1 MALRASP
8 LFGTYHLSTC
18 EELIKVDSESMKELA
33 LLAFLILLNAFF
45 AASEVAIITI
55 GRARLKRLVEEG
67 VKVART
73 VERLAEDSS
82 RFLATMR
89 VGVTLVRFFAVATA
103 VISLTD
109 PLQKWIAQVP
119 IEFIAQASLP
129 LAVFSIIIILA
140 FFMLSLGELLPK
152 NLAFQHAEPIALA
165 VAYPID
171 LFATIALP
179 LVKVLVTTSNVATHL
194 SGSQPQGGMPFIT
207 EEEIKTMVDAGEETG
222 IIEEDE
228 KEMIYSI
235 FELSDT
241 LAREVMVPRI
251 DIIAVES
258 KTPLQQALDLILEK
272 GHSRIPVYEE
282 TIDNIIGLLY
292 AKDLLG
298 HLRNGKAAV
307 ALHDILRPAYF
318 IPETKKVDEL
328 LQDLQ
333 QRKVHMAIVVDEYG
347 GTAGLVTIEDLIEEI
362 VGEIQDEYDA
372 EEPFIE
378 VISDDEVIFNA
389 RIDLD
394 DVNKLMNVELP
405 SEVAD
410 TLGGFIYSQL
420 GKVPKVGDKV
430 LFDGIKI
437 AVLSVVGRR
446 IKKVKVNRERIKG
459 MGEVKEKNE

>member
-1 MALRASP
+1 M
-8 LFGTYHLSTC
+8 
-18 EELIKVDSESMKELA
+18 DSGSMRELA
-33 LLAFLILLNAFF
+33 LLAFLILLNALF
-45 AASEVAIITI
+45 AASEVAIVTV
-55 GRARLKRLVEEG
+55 GKARLRRLVEEG

-89 VGVTLVRFFAVATA
+89 VGVILVRFSAVATA

-129 LAVFSIIIILA
+129 LAVFSIVMILA

-171 LFATIALP
+171 LFATIVSP
-179 LVKVLVTTSNVATHL
+179 VVKVLIATSNVAAQL
-194 SGSQPQGGMPFIT
+194 FGSQPQGGMPFIT

-235 FELSDT
+235 FELGET

-258 KTPLQQALDLILEK
+258 KTPIQQALDLILEK

-298 HLRNGKAAV
+298 HLRDGDAAV

-347 GTAGLVTIEDLIEEI
+347 GTAGLVTIEDLVEEI

-378 VISDDEVIFNA
+378 VISNDEFIFNA
-389 RIDLD
+389 RVDLD

-405 SEVAD
+405 SERYN

-420 GKVPKVGDKV
+420 GKVPKVGDEI

-446 IKKVKVNRERIKG
+446 IKKVKVNRERI
-459 MGEVKEKNE
+459 EKMQEAKRNTNASDD

>member
-1 MALRASP
+1 V
-8 LFGTYHLSTC
+8 
-18 EELIKVDSESMKELA
+18 ISESMRELA

-45 AASEVAIITI
+45 AASEVAIVTV
-55 GRARLKRLVEEG
+55 GKARLRRLVEEG
-67 VKVART
+67 VKVARI

-82 RFLATMR
+82 RFLATLQ
-89 VGVTLVRFFAVATA
+89 VGIILVRLSAVATA
-103 VISLTD
+103 VISLSD
-109 PLQKWIAQVP
+109 PLQKQIAQVP

-129 LAVFSIIIILA
+129 LAVFSIVIALA

-152 NLAFQHAEPIALA
+152 TLALQHAEPIALA

-171 LFATIALP
+171 LFATIVSP
-179 LVKVLVTTSNVATHL
+179 VVKVLIATSDVAARL
-194 SGSQPQGGMPFIT
+194 FGSQPQGGMPFIT

-222 IIEEDE
+222 VIEEDE

-235 FELSDT
+235 FELGET

-251 DIIAVES
+251 DIVALES
-258 KTPLQQALDLILEK
+258 KIPIQQALDLILEK
-272 GHSRIPVYEE
+272 GHSRIPVYEHS
-282 TIDNIIGLLY
+282 IDNIIGLLY

-298 HLRNGKAAV
+298 QLRDGNATV
-307 ALHDILRPAYF
+307 VLRDILRPAYF
-318 IPETKKVDEL
+318 IPETKRVDEL

-378 VISDDEVIFNA
+378 VISDDEFIFNA
-389 RIDLD
+389 RVDLD
-394 DVNKLMNVELP
+394 DINRLMGVELP
-405 SEVAD
+405 SEGGD

-430 LFDGIKI
+430 LFNGIKI
-437 AVLSVVGRR
+437 AVLSVVGHR
-446 IKKVKVNRERIKG
+446 IKKVKVNRERIEG
-459 MGEVKEKNE
+459 MEEVEEKSE

>member
-1 MALRASP
+1 MDSGSLR
-8 LFGTYHLSTC
+8 
-18 EELIKVDSESMKELA
+18 ELV

-45 AASEVAIITI
+45 AASEVAIVTV
-55 GRARLKRLVEEG
+55 GKARLRRLIEEG
-67 VKVART
+67 VRVART

-103 VISLTD
+103 VVSLSD

-171 LFATIALP
+171 LFATVVSP
-179 LVKVLVTTSNVATHL
+179 VVKVLIAISNAAVHL
-194 SGSQPQGGMPFIT
+194 FGSQPRGGMPFIT

-222 IIEEDE
+222 IIEEEE

-235 FELSDT
+235 FELGDT

-251 DIIAVES
+251 DIIALES
-258 KTPLQQALDLILEK
+258 QTPIQQALDLILEK

-298 HLRNGKAAV
+298 HLRDGKAAV
-307 ALHDILRPAYF
+307 ALHDVLRPAYF
-318 IPETKKVDEL
+318 IPETKKADEL

-347 GTAGLVTIEDLIEEI
+347 GTAGLVTIEDLVEEI

-378 VISDDEVIFNA
+378 VVSDDEFIFNA
-389 RIDLD
+389 RVDLD
-394 DVNKLMNVELP
+394 DVNRLMNVALP
-405 SEVAD
+405 SEGGD

-420 GKVPKVGDKV
+420 GKVPTVGDEI

-446 IKKVKVNRERIKG
+446 IKKVKVNRERIERVE
-459 MGEVKEKNE
+459 EVEEKSE

>member
-1 MALRASP
+1 
-8 LFGTYHLSTC
+8 
-18 EELIKVDSESMKELA
+18 LIKVDSGSLRELV

-45 AASEVAIITI
+45 AASEVAIVTV
-55 GRARLKRLVEEG
+55 GKARLKRLIEEG
-67 VKVART
+67 VKAART
-73 VERLAEDSS
+73 VEGLAEDSS

-103 VISLTD
+103 VISLSD
-109 PLQKWIAQVP
+109 PLQRLIAQVP
-119 IEFIAQASLP
+119 IEFIAQASLTW
-129 LAVFSIIIILA
+129 AVFSVVIILA

-165 VAYPID
+165 MAYPID
-171 LFATIALP
+171 LFATIVSP
-179 LVKVLVTTSNVATHL
+179 VVKVLIAISNAAVHL
-194 SGSQPQGGMPFIT
+194 FGSQPQGGMPFIT

-222 IIEEDE
+222 IIEEEE

-235 FELSDT
+235 FELGET

-251 DIIAVES
+251 DIIALES
-258 KTPLQQALDLILEK
+258 QTPIQQALDLILKK

-282 TIDNIIGLLY
+282 TVDNIIGLLY

-298 HLRNGKAAV
+298 HLRDGKAKV
-307 ALHDILRPAYF
+307 ALRDVLRPAYF
-318 IPETKKVDEL
+318 IPETKKADEL

-347 GTAGLVTIEDLIEEI
+347 GTAGLVTIEDIVEEI

-378 VISDDEVIFNA
+378 VISDDEFIFNA
-389 RIDLD
+389 RVDLD
-394 DVNKLMNVELP
+394 DVNRLMKVELP
-405 SEVAD
+405 SEGGD

-420 GKVPKVGDKV
+420 GKVPAVGDEI
-430 LFDGIKI
+430 LFDGIKV
-437 AVLSVVGRR
+437 AV
-446 IKKVKVNRERIKG
+446 IKKVKVNRERMKG
-459 MGEVKEKNE
+459 MAKVEENGNE

>member
-1 MALRASP
+1 
-8 LFGTYHLSTC
+8 
-18 EELIKVDSESMKELA
+18 VDSESIRELA

-45 AASEVAIITI
+45 AASEVAIVTI
-55 GRARLKRLVEEG
+55 GKARLRKLIEEG
-67 VKVART
+67 TKVACT

-82 RFLATMR
+82 RFLATLQ
-89 VGVTLVRFFAVATA
+89 VGVILVRLSAAATA
-103 VISLTD
+103 VISLSD
-109 PLQKWIAQVP
+109 PLQRLIAQVP
-119 IEFIAQASLP
+119 IEFVARASLP
-129 LAVFSIIIILA
+129 LAVFSIIIALA

-152 NLAFQHAEPIALA
+152 TLALQHAEPIALA

-171 LFATIALP
+171 LFATIVSP
-179 LVKVLVTTSNVATHL
+179 VVKVLIATSNAAVRL
-194 SGSQPQGGMPFIT
+194 FGSQPQGGMPFIT

-222 IIEEDE
+222 IIEEEE

-235 FELSDT
+235 FEFGET
-241 LAREVMVPRI
+241 LTREVMVPRI
-251 DIIAVES
+251 DIVAVES

-298 HLRNGKAAV
+298 HLRNGEATM
-307 ALHDILRPAYF
+307 ALRDILRPAYF
-318 IPETKKVDEL
+318 VPETKKADEL

-347 GTAGLVTIEDLIEEI
+347 GTAGLVTIEDLVEEI

-378 VISDDEVIFNA
+378 VISDDEFIFNA
-389 RIDLD
+389 RVDLN
-394 DVNKLMNVELP
+394 DVNKLMSVELP
-405 SEVAD
+405 SERCD
-410 TLGGFIYSQL
+410 TLGGFIYTQL
-420 GKVPKVGDKV
+420 GKVPKVGDEI
-430 LFDGIKI
+430 LFNGIKI

-446 IKKVKVNRERIKG
+446 IKKVKVNRERT
-459 MGEVKEKNE
+459 GEVEEVEKSE

>member
-1 MALRASP
+1 
-8 LFGTYHLSTC
+8 
-18 EELIKVDSESMKELA
+18 VDSGSLRELA
-33 LLAFLILLNAFF
+33 LLALLILLNAFF
-45 AASEVAIITI
+45 AASEVAIVTV
-55 GRARLKRLVEEG
+55 GKARLKRLIEEE

-89 VGVTLVRFFAVATA
+89 VGVTLVRFSAVATA
-103 VISLTD
+103 VITLTD

-129 LAVFSIIIILA
+129 LAVFSVVITLA

-152 NLAFQHAEPIALA
+152 TLALQRAEPIALA
-165 VAYPID
+165 AAYPID
-171 LFATIALP
+171 LFATIVSP
-179 LVKVLVTTSNVATHL
+179 VVKVLIAISSAAVHL
-194 SGSQPQGGMPFIT
+194 FGSQPQGRIPFIT

-235 FELSDT
+235 FELGET
-241 LAREVMVPRI
+241 MAREVMVPRI
-251 DIIAVES
+251 DIVALES
-258 KTPLQQALDLILEK
+258 KTPVQQALDLILEK

-298 HLRNGKAAV
+298 QLRDGDATV
-307 ALHDILRPAYF
+307 ALRDILRPAYF
-318 IPETKKVDEL
+318 IPETKKADEL

-333 QRKVHMAIVVDEYG
+333 QRKVHIAIVVDEYG
-347 GTAGLVTIEDLIEEI
+347 GTAGLVTIEDLVEEI

-378 VISDDEVIFNA
+378 VVSDDEFIFNA
-389 RIDLD
+389 RVDLD

-405 SEVAD
+405 SERCD

-420 GKVPKVGDKV
+420 GKVPKVGDEI

-446 IKKVKVNRERIKG
+446 IKKVKVTRERIERMK
-459 MGEVKEKNE
+459 EVEGKSE

>member
-1 MALRASP
+1 
-8 LFGTYHLSTC
+8 
-18 EELIKVDSESMKELA
+18 
-33 LLAFLILLNAFF
+33 
-45 AASEVAIITI
+45 
-55 GRARLKRLVEEG
+55 
-67 VKVART
+67 

-89 VGVTLVRFFAVATA
+89 VGVTLVRFSAVATA
-103 VISLTD
+103 VITLTD

-129 LAVFSIIIILA
+129 LAVFSVVITLA

-152 NLAFQHAEPIALA
+152 TLALQRAEPIALA
-165 VAYPID
+165 AAYPID
-171 LFATIALP
+171 LFATIVSP
-179 LVKVLVTTSNVATHL
+179 VVKVLIAISSAAVHL
-194 SGSQPQGGMPFIT
+194 FGSQPQGRIPFIT

-235 FELSDT
+235 FELGET
-241 LAREVMVPRI
+241 MAREVMVPRI
-251 DIIAVES
+251 DIVALES
-258 KTPLQQALDLILEK
+258 KTPVQQALDLILEK

-298 HLRNGKAAV
+298 QLRDGDATV
-307 ALHDILRPAYF
+307 ALRDILRPAYF
-318 IPETKKVDEL
+318 IPETKKADEL

-333 QRKVHMAIVVDEYG
+333 QRKVHIAIVVDEYG
-347 GTAGLVTIEDLIEEI
+347 GTAGLVTIEDLVEEI

-378 VISDDEVIFNA
+378 VVSDDEFIFNA
-389 RIDLD
+389 RVDLD

-405 SEVAD
+405 SERCD

-420 GKVPKVGDKV
+420 GKVPKVGDEI

-446 IKKVKVNRERIKG
+446 IKKVKVTRERIERMK
-459 MGEVKEKNE
+459 EVEGKSE

>member
-1 MALRASP
+1 
-8 LFGTYHLSTC
+8 
-18 EELIKVDSESMKELA
+18 VDSGSLRELA

-45 AASEVAIITI
+45 AASEVAIVTV
-55 GRARLKRLVEEG
+55 GKARLKRLIEEE

-89 VGVTLVRFFAVATA
+89 VGVTLVRFSAVATA
-103 VISLTD
+103 VITLTD

-129 LAVFSIIIILA
+129 LAVFSVVITLA

-152 NLAFQHAEPIALA
+152 TLALQRAEPIALA
-165 VAYPID
+165 AAYPID
-171 LFATIALP
+171 LFATIVSP
-179 LVKVLVTTSNVATHL
+179 VVKVLIAISSAAVHL
-194 SGSQPQGGMPFIT
+194 FGSQPQGRIPFIT

-235 FELSDT
+235 FELGET
-241 LAREVMVPRI
+241 MAREVMVPRI
-251 DIIAVES
+251 DIVAVES
-258 KTPLQQALDLILEK
+258 KTPVQQALDLILEK

-298 HLRNGKAAV
+298 QLRDGDATV
-307 ALHDILRPAYF
+307 ALRDILRPAYF
-318 IPETKKVDEL
+318 IPETKKADEL

-333 QRKVHMAIVVDEYG
+333 QRKVHIAIVVDEYG
-347 GTAGLVTIEDLIEEI
+347 GTAGLVTIEDLVEEI
-362 VGEIQDEYDA
+362 IGEIQDEYDA

-378 VISDDEVIFNA
+378 VVSDDEFIFNA
-389 RIDLD
+389 RVDLD

-405 SEVAD
+405 SERCD

-420 GKVPKVGDKV
+420 GKVPKVGDEI

-446 IKKVKVNRERIKG
+446 IKKVKVNRERIERMK
-459 MGEVKEKNE
+459 EVEGKNE

>member
-1 MALRASP
+1 LIEVNPASLR
-8 LFGTYHLSTC
+8 
-18 EELIKVDSESMKELA
+18 ELV

-45 AASEVAIITI
+45 AASEVAIVTV
-55 GRARLKRLVEEG
+55 GKAHLRKLAEEG
-67 VKVART
+67 VKAART
-73 VERLAEDSS
+73 VDRLAENSS
-82 RFLATMR
+82 RFLATIH
-89 VGVTLVRFFAVATA
+89 VGVILVRFSAVATA
-103 VISLTD
+103 VISLSD
-109 PLQKWIAQVP
+109 PLQKWIAQMP
-119 IEFIAQASLP
+119 IGFIARASLP
-129 LAVFSIIIILA
+129 LAVFSIAITLA

-152 NLAFQHAEPIALA
+152 TLAFQHAEPIALA

-171 LFATIALP
+171 LFAIIVSP
-179 LVKVLVTTSNVATHL
+179 VVKVLIAISDAAVRL
-194 SGSQPQGGMPFIT
+194 FGSQPQGGMPFIT

-222 IIEEDE
+222 IIEEEE
-228 KEMIYSI
+228 KEMIYGI
-235 FELSDT
+235 FELGET

-251 DIIAVES
+251 DIVAVES
-258 KTPLQQALDLILEK
+258 KTPIQQALDLILEK

-298 HLRNGKAAV
+298 QLRDGEAAV
-307 ALHDILRPAYF
+307 ALRDILRPAYF
-318 IPETKKVDEL
+318 IPETKKADEL

-347 GTAGLVTIEDLIEEI
+347 GTAGLVTIEDLVEEI

-378 VISDDEVIFNA
+378 VISDDEFIFNA
-389 RIDLD
+389 RVDLD

-405 SEVAD
+405 SEGGD

-420 GKVPKVGDKV
+420 GKMPTVGDEI

-446 IKKVKVNRERIKG
+446 IKKVKVNRERIKR
-459 MGEVKEKNE
+459 MEKVGENGNE

>member
-1 MALRASP
+1 LR
-8 LFGTYHLSTC
+8 
-18 EELIKVDSESMKELA
+18 ELA

-45 AASEVAIITI
+45 AASEVAIVTV
-55 GRARLKRLVEEG
+55 GKARLKRLIEEE

-89 VGVTLVRFFAVATA
+89 VGVTLVRFSAVATA
-103 VISLTD
+103 VVTLTD

-129 LAVFSIIIILA
+129 LAVFSVVITLA

-152 NLAFQHAEPIALA
+152 TLALQRAEPIALA
-165 VAYPID
+165 AAYPID
-171 LFATIALP
+171 LFATIVSP
-179 LVKVLVTTSNVATHL
+179 VVKVLIAISSAAVHL
-194 SGSQPQGGMPFIT
+194 FGSQPQGRIPFIT

-235 FELSDT
+235 FELGET
-241 LAREVMVPRI
+241 MAREVMVPRI
-251 DIIAVES
+251 DIVAMES
-258 KTPLQQALDLILEK
+258 KTPVQQALDLILEK

-298 HLRNGKAAV
+298 QLRDGDATV
-307 ALHDILRPAYF
+307 ALRDILRPAYF
-318 IPETKKVDEL
+318 IPETKKADEL

-333 QRKVHMAIVVDEYG
+333 QRKVHIAIVVDEYG
-347 GTAGLVTIEDLIEEI
+347 GTAGLVTIEDLVEEI

-378 VISDDEVIFNA
+378 VVSDDEFIFNA
-389 RIDLD
+389 RVDLD

-405 SEVAD
+405 SERCD

-420 GKVPKVGDKV
+420 GKVPKVGDEI

-446 IKKVKVNRERIKG
+446 IKKVKVTRERIERMK
-459 MGEVKEKNE
+459 EVEGKSE

>member
-1 MALRASP
+1 
-8 LFGTYHLSTC
+8 
-18 EELIKVDSESMKELA
+18 VDSGSLRELA

-45 AASEVAIITI
+45 AASEVAIVTV
-55 GRARLKRLVEEG
+55 GKARLKRLIEEE

-89 VGVTLVRFFAVATA
+89 VGVTLVRFSAVATA
-103 VISLTD
+103 VITLTD

-129 LAVFSIIIILA
+129 LAVFSVVITLA

-152 NLAFQHAEPIALA
+152 TLALQRAEPIALA
-165 VAYPID
+165 AAYPID
-171 LFATIALP
+171 LFATIVSP
-179 LVKVLVTTSNVATHL
+179 VVKVLIAISSAAVHL
-194 SGSQPQGGMPFIT
+194 FGSQPQGRIPFIT

-235 FELSDT
+235 FELGET
-241 LAREVMVPRI
+241 MAREVMVPRI
-251 DIIAVES
+251 DIVAVES
-258 KTPLQQALDLILEK
+258 KTPVQQALDLILEK

-282 TIDNIIGLLY
+282 TIDNIVGLLY

-298 HLRNGKAAV
+298 QLRDGDATV
-307 ALHDILRPAYF
+307 ALRDILRPAYF
-318 IPETKKVDEL
+318 IPETKKADEL

-333 QRKVHMAIVVDEYG
+333 QRKVHIAIVVDEYG
-347 GTAGLVTIEDLIEEI
+347 GTAGLVTIEDLVEEI

-378 VISDDEVIFNA
+378 VVSDDEFIFNA
-389 RIDLD
+389 RVDLD

-405 SEVAD
+405 SERCD

-420 GKVPKVGDKV
+420 GKVPKVGDEI

-446 IKKVKVNRERIKG
+446 IKKVKVTRERIERMK
-459 MGEVKEKNE
+459 EVEGKNE

>member
-1 MALRASP
+1 MDSGSLR
-8 LFGTYHLSTC
+8 
-18 EELIKVDSESMKELA
+18 ELA

-45 AASEVAIITI
+45 AASEVAIVTV
-55 GRARLKRLVEEG
+55 GKARLKRLIEEE

-89 VGVTLVRFFAVATA
+89 VGVTLARFSAVATA
-103 VISLTD
+103 VITLAD

-129 LAVFSIIIILA
+129 LAVFSVVITLA

-152 NLAFQHAEPIALA
+152 TLALQRAEPIALA
-165 VAYPID
+165 AAYPID
-171 LFATIALP
+171 LFATIVSP
-179 LVKVLVTTSNVATHL
+179 VVKVLIAISSAAVHL
-194 SGSQPQGGMPFIT
+194 FGSQPQGRIPFIT

-235 FELSDT
+235 FELGET
-241 LAREVMVPRI
+241 MAREVMVPRI
-251 DIIAVES
+251 DIVAVES
-258 KTPLQQALDLILEK
+258 KTPVQQALDLILEK

-298 HLRNGKAAV
+298 QLRDGDATV
-307 ALHDILRPAYF
+307 ALRDILRPAYF
-318 IPETKKVDEL
+318 IPETKKADEL

-333 QRKVHMAIVVDEYG
+333 QRKVHIAIVVDEYG
-347 GTAGLVTIEDLIEEI
+347 GTAGLVTIEDLVEEI

-378 VISDDEVIFNA
+378 VVSDDEFIFNA
-389 RIDLD
+389 RVDLD

-405 SEVAD
+405 TERCD

-420 GKVPKVGDKV
+420 GKVPKVGDEI

-446 IKKVKVNRERIKG
+446 IKKVKVTRERIERMK
-459 MGEVKEKNE
+459 EVEEKSE

>member
-1 MALRASP
+1 MDSGSLR
-8 LFGTYHLSTC
+8 
-18 EELIKVDSESMKELA
+18 ELA

-45 AASEVAIITI
+45 AASEVAIVTV
-55 GRARLKRLVEEG
+55 GKARLKRLIEEE

-89 VGVTLVRFFAVATA
+89 VGVTLVRFSAVATA
-103 VISLTD
+103 VITLTD

-129 LAVFSIIIILA
+129 LAVFSVVITLA

-152 NLAFQHAEPIALA
+152 TLALQRAEPIALA
-165 VAYPID
+165 AAYPID
-171 LFATIALP
+171 LFATIVSP
-179 LVKVLVTTSNVATHL
+179 VVKVLIAISSAAVHL
-194 SGSQPQGGMPFIT
+194 FGSQPQGRIPFIT

-235 FELSDT
+235 FELGET
-241 LAREVMVPRI
+241 MAREVMVPRI
-251 DIIAVES
+251 DIVAVES
-258 KTPLQQALDLILEK
+258 KTPVQQALDLILEK

-298 HLRNGKAAV
+298 QLRDGDATV
-307 ALHDILRPAYF
+307 ALRDILRPAYF
-318 IPETKKVDEL
+318 IPETKKADEL

-333 QRKVHMAIVVDEYG
+333 QRKVHIAIVVDEYG
-347 GTAGLVTIEDLIEEI
+347 GTAGLVTIEDLVEEI

-378 VISDDEVIFNA
+378 VVSDDEFIFNA
-389 RIDLD
+389 RVDLD

-405 SEVAD
+405 SERCD

-420 GKVPKVGDKV
+420 GKVPKVGDEI

-446 IKKVKVNRERIKG
+446 IKKVKVTRERIERMK
-459 MGEVKEKNE
+459 EVEGKNE

>member
-1 MALRASP
+1 
-8 LFGTYHLSTC
+8 
-18 EELIKVDSESMKELA
+18 VDSGSLRELA

-45 AASEVAIITI
+45 AASEVAIVTV
-55 GRARLKRLVEEG
+55 GKARLKRLIEEE

-89 VGVTLVRFFAVATA
+89 VGVTLVRFSAVATA
-103 VISLTD
+103 VITLTD

-129 LAVFSIIIILA
+129 LAVFSVVITLA

-152 NLAFQHAEPIALA
+152 TLALQRAEPIALA
-165 VAYPID
+165 AAYPID
-171 LFATIALP
+171 LFATIVSP
-179 LVKVLVTTSNVATHL
+179 VVKVLIAISSAAVHL
-194 SGSQPQGGMPFIT
+194 FGSQPQGRIPFIT

-235 FELSDT
+235 FELGET
-241 LAREVMVPRI
+241 MAREVMVPRI
-251 DIIAVES
+251 DIVAVES
-258 KTPLQQALDLILEK
+258 KTPVQQALDLILEK

-298 HLRNGKAAV
+298 QLRDGDATV
-307 ALHDILRPAYF
+307 ALRDILRPAYF
-318 IPETKKVDEL
+318 IPETKKADEL

-333 QRKVHMAIVVDEYG
+333 QRKVHIAIVVDEYG
-347 GTAGLVTIEDLIEEI
+347 GTAGLVTIEDLVEEI

-378 VISDDEVIFNA
+378 VVSDDEFIFNA
-389 RIDLD
+389 RVDLD

-405 SEVAD
+405 SERCD

-420 GKVPKVGDKV
+420 GKVPKVGDEI

-446 IKKVKVNRERIKG
+446 IKKVKVTRERIERMK
-459 MGEVKEKNE
+459 EVEGKNE

>member
-1 MALRASP
+1 
-8 LFGTYHLSTC
+8 
-18 EELIKVDSESMKELA
+18 VDSGSLRELA

-45 AASEVAIITI
+45 AASEVAIVTV
-55 GRARLKRLVEEG
+55 GKARIKRLIEEE

-89 VGVTLVRFFAVATA
+89 VGVTLVRFSAVATA
-103 VISLTD
+103 VITLTD

-129 LAVFSIIIILA
+129 LAVFSVVITLA

-152 NLAFQHAEPIALA
+152 TLALQRAEPIALA
-165 VAYPID
+165 AAYPID
-171 LFATIALP
+171 LFATIVSP
-179 LVKVLVTTSNVATHL
+179 VVKVLIAISSAAVHL
-194 SGSQPQGGMPFIT
+194 FGSQPQGRIPFIT

-235 FELSDT
+235 FELGET
-241 LAREVMVPRI
+241 MAREVMVPRI
-251 DIIAVES
+251 DIVAVES
-258 KTPLQQALDLILEK
+258 KTPVQQALDLILEK

-298 HLRNGKAAV
+298 QLRDGDATV
-307 ALHDILRPAYF
+307 ALRDILRPAYF
-318 IPETKKVDEL
+318 IPETKKADEL

-333 QRKVHMAIVVDEYG
+333 QRKVHIAIVVDEYG
-347 GTAGLVTIEDLIEEI
+347 GTAGLVTIEDLVEEI

-378 VISDDEVIFNA
+378 VVSDDEFIFNA
-389 RIDLD
+389 RVDLD

-405 SEVAD
+405 SERCD

-420 GKVPKVGDKV
+420 GKVPKVGDEI

-446 IKKVKVNRERIKG
+446 IKKVKVNRERIERMK
-459 MGEVKEKNE
+459 EVEGKNE

>member
-1 MALRASP
+1 
-8 LFGTYHLSTC
+8 
-18 EELIKVDSESMKELA
+18 VDSGSLRELA

-45 AASEVAIITI
+45 AASEVAIVTV
-55 GRARLKRLVEEG
+55 GKARLKRLIEEE

-89 VGVTLVRFFAVATA
+89 VGVTLVRFSAVATA
-103 VISLTD
+103 VITLTD

-129 LAVFSIIIILA
+129 LAVFSVVITLA

-152 NLAFQHAEPIALA
+152 TLALQRAEPIALA
-165 VAYPID
+165 AAYPID
-171 LFATIALP
+171 LFATIVSP
-179 LVKVLVTTSNVATHL
+179 VVKVLIAISSAAVHL
-194 SGSQPQGGMPFIT
+194 FGSQPQGRIPFIT

-235 FELSDT
+235 FELGET
-241 LAREVMVPRI
+241 MAREVMVPRI
-251 DIIAVES
+251 DIVAVES
-258 KTPLQQALDLILEK
+258 KTPVQQALDLILEK

-298 HLRNGKAAV
+298 QLRDGDATV
-307 ALHDILRPAYF
+307 ALRDILRPAYF
-318 IPETKKVDEL
+318 IPETKKADEL

-333 QRKVHMAIVVDEYG
+333 QRKVHIAIVVDEYG
-347 GTAGLVTIEDLIEEI
+347 GTAGLVTIEDLVEEI
-362 VGEIQDEYDA
+362 IGEIQDEYDA

-378 VISDDEVIFNA
+378 VVSDDEFIFNA
-389 RIDLD
+389 RVDLD

-405 SEVAD
+405 SERCD

-420 GKVPKVGDKV
+420 GKVPKVGDEI

-446 IKKVKVNRERIKG
+446 IKKVKVTRERIERMK
-459 MGEVKEKNE
+459 EVEGKNE

>member
-1 MALRASP
+1 MDSGSLR
-8 LFGTYHLSTC
+8 
-18 EELIKVDSESMKELA
+18 ELA

-45 AASEVAIITI
+45 AASEVAIVTI
-55 GRARLKRLVEEG
+55 GKARLKRLIEEE

-89 VGVTLVRFFAVATA
+89 VGVTLVRFSAVATA
-103 VISLTD
+103 VITLTD

-129 LAVFSIIIILA
+129 LAVFSVVITLA

-152 NLAFQHAEPIALA
+152 TLALQRAEPIALA
-165 VAYPID
+165 AAYPID
-171 LFATIALP
+171 LFATIVSP
-179 LVKVLVTTSNVATHL
+179 VVKVLIAISSAAVHL
-194 SGSQPQGGMPFIT
+194 FGSQPQGRIPFIT

-235 FELSDT
+235 FELGET
-241 LAREVMVPRI
+241 MAREVMVPRI
-251 DIIAVES
+251 DIVAVES
-258 KTPLQQALDLILEK
+258 KTPVQQALDLILEK

-298 HLRNGKAAV
+298 QLRDGDATV
-307 ALHDILRPAYF
+307 ALRDILRPAYF
-318 IPETKKVDEL
+318 IPETKKADEL

-333 QRKVHMAIVVDEYG
+333 QRKVHIAIVVDEYG
-347 GTAGLVTIEDLIEEI
+347 GTAGLVTIEDLVEEI

-378 VISDDEVIFNA
+378 VVSDDEFIFNA
-389 RIDLD
+389 RVDLD

-405 SEVAD
+405 SERCD

-420 GKVPKVGDKV
+420 GKVPKVGDEI

-446 IKKVKVNRERIKG
+446 IKKVKVTRERIERMK
-459 MGEVKEKNE
+459 EVEEKNE

>member
-1 MALRASP
+1 
-8 LFGTYHLSTC
+8 
-18 EELIKVDSESMKELA
+18 VDSGSLRELA
-33 LLAFLILLNAFF
+33 LLALLILLNAFF
-45 AASEVAIITI
+45 AASEVAIVTV
-55 GRARLKRLVEEG
+55 GKARLKRLIEEE

-89 VGVTLVRFFAVATA
+89 VGVTLVRFSAVATA
-103 VISLTD
+103 VITLTD

-129 LAVFSIIIILA
+129 LAVFSVVITLA

-152 NLAFQHAEPIALA
+152 TLALQRAEPIALA
-165 VAYPID
+165 AAYPID
-171 LFATIALP
+171 LFATIVSP
-179 LVKVLVTTSNVATHL
+179 VVKVLIAISSAAVHL
-194 SGSQPQGGMPFIT
+194 FGSQPQGRIPFIT

-235 FELSDT
+235 FELGET
-241 LAREVMVPRI
+241 MAREVMVPRI
-251 DIIAVES
+251 DIVALES
-258 KTPLQQALDLILEK
+258 KTPVQQALDLILEK

-298 HLRNGKAAV
+298 QLRDGDATV
-307 ALHDILRPAYF
+307 ALRDILRPAYF
-318 IPETKKVDEL
+318 IPETKKADEL

-333 QRKVHMAIVVDEYG
+333 QRKVHIAIVVDEYG
-347 GTAGLVTIEDLIEEI
+347 GTAGLVTIEDLVEEI

-378 VISDDEVIFNA
+378 VVSDDEFIFNA
-389 RIDLD
+389 RVDLD

-405 SEVAD
+405 SERCD

-420 GKVPKVGDKV
+420 GKVPKVGDEI

-446 IKKVKVNRERIKG
+446 IKKVKVNRERIE
-459 MGEVKEKNE
+459 MVEEVKEKSE

>member
-1 MALRASP
+1 VDLGSLR
-8 LFGTYHLSTC
+8 
-18 EELIKVDSESMKELA
+18 ELA

-45 AASEVAIITI
+45 AASEVAIVTV
-55 GRARLKRLVEEG
+55 GKARCRRLVEEG
-67 VKVART
+67 VRVART
-73 VERLAEDSS
+73 VERLADDSS
-82 RFLATMR
+82 RFLATLQ
-89 VGVTLVRFFAVATA
+89 VGVILVRFSAVATA
-103 VISLTD
+103 VISLSD
-109 PLQKWIAQVP
+109 PLQKLIAQVP

-129 LAVFSIIIILA
+129 LAVFSIVIALA

-152 NLAFQHAEPIALA
+152 TLALQHAEPIALA

-171 LFATIALP
+171 LFATIVSP
-179 LVKVLVTTSNVATHL
+179 VVKILIAVSDAAARLF
-194 SGSQPQGGMPFIT
+194 GSQPQGGIPFIT

-222 IIEEDE
+222 IIEEEE
-228 KEMIYSI
+228 KAMIYSI
-235 FELSDT
+235 FEFGETS
-241 LAREVMVPRI
+241 AREVMVPRI
-251 DIIAVES
+251 DIVAVES
-258 KTPLQQALDLILEK
+258 KTPVQQALSLILEK

-298 HLRNGKAAV
+298 HLRDGDTTV
-307 ALHDILRPAYF
+307 ALRAILRPAYF
-318 IPETKKVDEL
+318 IPETKKADEL

-347 GTAGLVTIEDLIEEI
+347 GTAGLVTIEDLVEEI

-378 VISDDEVIFNA
+378 VISDDEFIFNA
-389 RIDLD
+389 RVDLD
-394 DVNKLMNVELP
+394 DVNRLMNVELP
-405 SEVAD
+405 SEGGD

-420 GKVPKVGDKV
+420 GKMPKVGDEI

-446 IKKVKVNRERIKG
+446 IKKVKVNREKIKG
-459 MGEVKEKNE
+459 MEKVEGNGNE

>member
-1 MALRASP
+1 
-8 LFGTYHLSTC
+8 
-18 EELIKVDSESMKELA
+18 VDSGSLRELA

-45 AASEVAIITI
+45 AASEVAIVTV
-55 GRARLKRLVEEG
+55 GKARIKRLIEEE

-89 VGVTLVRFFAVATA
+89 VGVTLVRFSAVATA
-103 VISLTD
+103 VITLTD

-129 LAVFSIIIILA
+129 LAVFSVVITLA

-152 NLAFQHAEPIALA
+152 TLALQRAEPIALA
-165 VAYPID
+165 AAYPID
-171 LFATIALP
+171 LFATIVSP
-179 LVKVLVTTSNVATHL
+179 VVKVLIAISSAAVHL
-194 SGSQPQGGMPFIT
+194 FGSQPQGRIPFIT

-235 FELSDT
+235 FELGET
-241 LAREVMVPRI
+241 MAREVMVPRI
-251 DIIAVES
+251 DIVAVES
-258 KTPLQQALDLILEK
+258 KTPVQQALDLILEK

-298 HLRNGKAAV
+298 QLRDGDATV
-307 ALHDILRPAYF
+307 ALRDILRPAYF
-318 IPETKKVDEL
+318 IPETKKADEL

-333 QRKVHMAIVVDEYG
+333 QRKVHIAIVVDEYG
-347 GTAGLVTIEDLIEEI
+347 GTAGLVTIEDLVEEI

-378 VISDDEVIFNA
+378 VVSDDEFIFNA
-389 RIDLD
+389 RVDLD

-405 SEVAD
+405 SERCD

-420 GKVPKVGDKV
+420 GKVPKVGDEI

-446 IKKVKVNRERIKG
+446 IKKVKVNRERIERMK
-459 MGEVKEKNE
+459 EVEEKNE

>member
-1 MALRASP
+1 
-8 LFGTYHLSTC
+8 
-18 EELIKVDSESMKELA
+18 VDSESVRELA

-45 AASEVAIITI
+45 AASEVAIVTV
-55 GRARLKRLVEEG
+55 GKARLRRLVEEG

-82 RFLATMR
+82 RFLATLQ
-89 VGVTLVRFFAVATA
+89 VGVILVRLSAVATA
-103 VISLTD
+103 VISLSD
-109 PLQKWIAQVP
+109 PLQKLIVQVP
-119 IEFIAQASLP
+119 IEFIARASLP
-129 LAVFSIIIILA
+129 LAVFSIVIILA

-152 NLAFQHAEPIALA
+152 TLALQHAERIALA

-171 LFATIALP
+171 LFATIVSP
-179 LVKVLVTTSNVATHL
+179 VVKVLIATSDVAARL
-194 SGSQPQGGMPFIT
+194 FGSQPQGGMPFIT

-235 FELSDT
+235 FEFGET
-241 LAREVMVPRI
+241 LAREIMVPRI
-251 DIIAVES
+251 DIVAVES
-258 KTPLQQALDLILEK
+258 KIPIQQALDLILEK

-282 TIDNIIGLLY
+282 TIDNIVGLLY

-298 HLRNGKAAV
+298 HLRDGDAKV
-307 ALHDILRPAYF
+307 ALRDILRPVYF
-318 IPETKKVDEL
+318 VPETRQADEL

-333 QRKVHMAIVVDEYG
+333 QLKVHMAIVVDEYG

-362 VGEIQDEYDA
+362 VGEIQDEYDT

-378 VISDDEVIFNA
+378 VISDDEFIFNA
-389 RIDLD
+389 RVDLD

-405 SEVAD
+405 SERYN

-420 GKVPKVGDKV
+420 GKVPKVSDEI

-446 IKKVKVNRERIKG
+446 IKKVKVNRERI
-459 MGEVKEKNE
+459 EKMQEAKRNTNASDD

>member
-1 MALRASP
+1 V
-8 LFGTYHLSTC
+8 
-18 EELIKVDSESMKELA
+18 ISESMRELA

-45 AASEVAIITI
+45 AASEVAIVTV
-55 GRARLKRLVEEG
+55 GKARLRRLVEEG
-67 VKVART
+67 VKVARI

-82 RFLATMR
+82 RFLATLQ
-89 VGVTLVRFFAVATA
+89 VGIILVRLSAVATA
-103 VISLTD
+103 VISLSD
-109 PLQKWIAQVP
+109 PLQKQIAQVP

-129 LAVFSIIIILA
+129 LAVFSIVIALA

-152 NLAFQHAEPIALA
+152 TLALQHAEPIALA

-171 LFATIALP
+171 LFATIVSP
-179 LVKVLVTTSNVATHL
+179 VVKVLIATSDVAARL
-194 SGSQPQGGMPFIT
+194 FGSQPQGGMPFIT

-222 IIEEDE
+222 VIEEDE

-235 FELSDT
+235 FELGET

-251 DIIAVES
+251 DIVALES
-258 KTPLQQALDLILEK
+258 KIPIQQALDLILEK
-272 GHSRIPVYEE
+272 GHSRIPVYEHS
-282 TIDNIIGLLY
+282 IDNIIGLLY

-298 HLRNGKAAV
+298 QLRDGNATV
-307 ALHDILRPAYF
+307 VLHDILRPAYF
-318 IPETKKVDEL
+318 IPETKRVDEL

-378 VISDDEVIFNA
+378 VISDDEFIFNA
-389 RIDLD
+389 RVDLD
-394 DVNKLMNVELP
+394 DINRLMGVELP
-405 SEVAD
+405 SEGGD

-430 LFDGIKI
+430 LFNGIKI
-437 AVLSVVGRR
+437 AVLSVVGHR
-446 IKKVKVNRERIKG
+446 IKKVKVNRERIEG
-459 MGEVKEKNE
+459 MEEVEEKSE

>member
-1 MALRASP
+1 
-8 LFGTYHLSTC
+8 
-18 EELIKVDSESMKELA
+18 
-33 LLAFLILLNAFF
+33 
-45 AASEVAIITI
+45 
-55 GRARLKRLVEEG
+55 
-67 VKVART
+67 
-73 VERLAEDSS
+73 
-82 RFLATMR
+82 
-89 VGVTLVRFFAVATA
+89 
-103 VISLTD
+103 
-109 PLQKWIAQVP
+109 
-119 IEFIAQASLP
+119 
-129 LAVFSIIIILA
+129 
-140 FFMLSLGELLPK
+140 
-152 NLAFQHAEPIALA
+152 
-165 VAYPID
+165 
-171 LFATIALP
+171 
-179 LVKVLVTTSNVATHL
+179 
-194 SGSQPQGGMPFIT
+194 
-207 EEEIKTMVDAGEETG
+207 MVDAGEETG

-235 FELSDT
+235 FELGET

-258 KTPLQQALDLILEK
+258 KTPIQQALDLILEK

-298 HLRNGKAAV
+298 HLRDGDAAV

-347 GTAGLVTIEDLIEEI
+347 GTAGLVTIEDLVEEI

-378 VISDDEVIFNA
+378 VISNDEFIFNA
-389 RIDLD
+389 RVDLD

-405 SEVAD
+405 SERYN

-420 GKVPKVGDKV
+420 GKVPKVGDEI

-446 IKKVKVNRERIKG
+446 IKKVKVNRERI
-459 MGEVKEKNE
+459 EKMQEAKRNTNASDD